1 MTSIYSK
8 DKVSVHSKGHRVTAG
23 CHDNT
28 TGEVDRQGDDW
39 EQGSCHDSMTQHHVS
54 KPWKKHHNK
63 HKNQKV
69 RHKMKKAIES

>member
-1 MTSIYSK
+1 M
-8 DKVSVHSKGHRVTAG
+8 SVHSKGHRVAAG
-23 CHDNT
+23 AT
-28 TGEVDRQGDDW
+28 TGEVDGQNDW
-39 EQGSCHDSMTQHHVS
+39 EQGSCHDSTTQHHMS